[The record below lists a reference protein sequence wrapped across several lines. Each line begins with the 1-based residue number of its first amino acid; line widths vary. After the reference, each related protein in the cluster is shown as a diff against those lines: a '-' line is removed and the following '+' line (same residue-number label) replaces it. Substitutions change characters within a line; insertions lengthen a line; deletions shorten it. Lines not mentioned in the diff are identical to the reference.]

1 PKQARAWM
9 LAGQVN
15 QRLSRS
21 GEALEAFEQ
30 ARQLN
35 EQSGTATWNLDFL
48 EADLYRE
55 MGNVSKARAL
65 AEQALQTA
73 PADIALQIEAFLD
86 SLE

>member
-1 PKQARAWM
+1 
-9 LAGQVN
+9 
-15 QRLSRS
+15 
-21 GEALEAFEQ
+21 
-30 ARQLN
+30 
-35 EQSGTATWNLDFL
+35 
-48 EADLYRE
+48 